1 MESAL
6 FSGLQGLFLGVAN
19 LGLGQVIMILVGS
32 ALLYLGIKKGY
43 EPLLLV
49 PIGFGAILVNIPLAD
64 MMGEEGFLR
73 FFYDAG
79 VLTEV
84 FPLLIFIGIGAMTD
98 FQPLLENPKIILLGA
113 AGQFGIFL
121 TLLLALALGFDK
133 LDAVAVAIIGA
144 CDGPT
149 AIYVSSKFAPHLLG
163 AMIDFGPVLANPIV
177 LLFGAA
183 GQFGIFLTLFLA
195 LWLGFLRQEAVSIA
209 VIGACDGPTAI
220 FVTSRYAPALLPA
233 VSIAAYSY
241 MSLVPLIQPPIM
253 RLLTTDRERKI
264 VMGVVKQPV
273 SKTTKILFPIVVTIF
288 ASILAPKGA
297 PLIGTVMLGNLM
309 KESGVVDRL
318 KSASENEIA
327 NIVTLLLGLC
337 IGATMEADKFLRAQ
351 TLLILGLGFVAISLD
366 TAVGV
371 LFGKLMC
378 FLTGGKINPLIGAAG
393 ISAFPMSARVVQA
406 EGQKYNKKNYL
417 LMHAMSAN
425 AGGQIGSVIAAA
437 VMLSV
442 LQGMGIIG
450 G

>member
-6 FSGLQGLFLGVAN
+6 VSGLQGLLLGVFN
-19 LGLGQVIMILVGS
+19 LGPGQVIMLVIAS
-32 ALLYLGIKKGY
+32 TLLYLGIHKGY

-64 MMGEEGFLR
+64 MMGKEGFLR

-113 AGQFGIFL
+113 AGQFGIFI

-149 AIYVSSKFAPHLLG
+149 AIYVSSKFAPHMLG
-163 AMIDFGPVLANPIV
+163 A
-177 LLFGAA
+177 
-183 GQFGIFLTLFLA
+183 
-195 LWLGFLRQEAVSIA
+195 VS
-209 VIGACDGPTAI
+209 V
-220 FVTSRYAPALLPA
+220 
-233 VSIAAYSY
+233 AAYSY

-253 RLLTTDRERKI
+253 RALTTEKERQIIMGAAKTQPISKATKI
-264 VMGVVKQPV
+264 V
-273 SKTTKILFPIVVTIF
+273 FPIVVTIF

-297 PLIGTVMLGNLM
+297 PLIGTIMLGNLM
-309 KESGVVDRL
+309 RESGAVERL
-318 KSASENEIA
+318 KNAAENEIA

-337 IGATMEADKFLRAQ
+337 IGATMEAEQFLRGQ
-351 TLLILGLGFVAISLD
+351 TLLVLALGFIAISLD

-371 LFGKLMC
+371 LFGKLMSV
-378 FLTGGKINPLIGAAG
+378 LTGGKINPLIGAAG
-393 ISAFPMSARVVQA
+393 ISAFPMSARVVQV
-406 EGQKYNKKNYL
+406 EGQKYNKKSYL

-442 LQGMGIIG
+442 LQGMGIVG

>member
-1 MESAL
+1 METAISA
-6 FSGLQGLFLGVAN
+6 GLQGLLLGVTN
-19 LGLGQVIMILVGS
+19 LTLGHVIMILIGS
-32 ALLYLGIKKGY
+32 LLLYLGISKGY

-64 MMGEEGFLR
+64 LMGPEGMLR
-73 FFYDAG
+73 YFYNIG
-79 VLTEV
+79 VLTEI
-84 FPLLIFIGIGAMTD
+84 FPVLIFLGIGAMTD

-121 TLLLALALGFDK
+121 TLLLALALGFNR

-163 AMIDFGPVLANPIV
+163 A
-177 LLFGAA
+177 
-183 GQFGIFLTLFLA
+183 
-195 LWLGFLRQEAVSIA
+195 VS
-209 VIGACDGPTAI
+209 V
-220 FVTSRYAPALLPA
+220 
-233 VSIAAYSY
+233 AAYSY

-253 RLLTTDRERKI
+253 RLLTTDSEKKI
-264 VMGVVKQPV
+264 VMGAIKQPV
-273 SKTTKILFPIVVTIF
+273 SKTTKIVFPIVVTVV
-288 ASILAPKGA
+288 ASIIAPIGT

-309 KESGVVDRL
+309 RECGVVDRL
-318 KSASENEIA
+318 KKASENEIT

-337 IGATMEADKFLRAQ
+337 IGGTMEASNFLKGE
-351 TLLILGLGFVAISLD
+351 TLMVLGLGLIAIGLD

-378 FLTGGKINPLIGAAG
+378 VLTGGKINPLIGAAG
-393 ISAFPMSARVVQA
+393 ISAFPMAARVAQA
-406 EGQKYNKKNYL
+406 EGQKYNKRSYL

-442 LQGMGIIG
+442 LKGMGIVG
-450 G
+450 

>member
-1 MESAL
+1 ML
-6 FSGLQGLFLGVAN
+6 
-19 LGLGQVIMILVGS
+19 VIACV
-32 ALLYLGIKKGY
+32 LLYLGIEKGY

-49 PIGFGAILVNIPLAD
+49 PIGFGAIMVNIPLAD
-64 MMGEEGFLR
+64 MMGKEGFLR

-98 FQPLLENPKIILLGA
+98 FQPLLQNPKIILLGA

-133 LDAVAVAIIGA
+133 LDAVAVAVIGA

-149 AIYVSSKFAPHLLG
+149 AIYVSSKFAPHMLG
-163 AMIDFGPVLANPIV
+163 A
-177 LLFGAA
+177 
-183 GQFGIFLTLFLA
+183 
-195 LWLGFLRQEAVSIA
+195 VS
-209 VIGACDGPTAI
+209 V
-220 FVTSRYAPALLPA
+220 
-233 VSIAAYSY
+233 AAYSY

-253 RLLTTDRERKI
+253 RALTSEKEKQIIMSAAKSQPISKAAKI
-264 VMGVVKQPV
+264 A
-273 SKTTKILFPIVVTIF
+273 FPIVVTIF

-297 PLIGTVMLGNLM
+297 PLIATVMLGNLFR
-309 KESGVVDRL
+309 ECGCVDRL
-318 KSASENEIA
+318 KNCSENELT

-337 IGATMEADKFLRAQ
+337 IGATMEADKFLKAQ
-351 TLLILGLGFVAISLD
+351 TLLVLALGFIAISLD
-366 TAVGV
+366 TAVGI
-371 LFGKLMC
+371 LFGKAMC

-393 ISAFPMSARVVQA
+393 ISAFPMSARVVQT
-406 EGQKYNKKNYL
+406 EGQKYNKKSYL